1 MSDEPIEAA
10 IEQFLTEA
18 GSALDDYEQGY
29 ADADATLSV
38 IRARMDELDRAMD
51 EDSDGD
57 SDSG

>member
-10 IEQFLTEA
+10 VEQFLTEA

-38 IRARMDELDRAMD
+38 IRDRMDELDRSVN
-51 EDSDGD
+51 EDGD
-57 SDSG
+57 D

>member
-10 IEQFLTEA
+10 VEQFLTEA

-38 IRARMDELDRAMD
+38 IRDRMDELDRSVD
-51 EDSDGD
+51 EDGD
-57 SDSG
+57 D